1 MNVKE
6 KFIWDALVA
15 VAVIIYIISGY
26 LLYKMDVE
34 KTAFVETYQNET
46 IGTDSA
52 LTKSINDL
60 EKNFVERQNYQF
72 KLKKYPTDLSRVI
85 IFDAGELR
93 GYGGSK
99 VHFSAGVTGKQHH
112 AIAHYKNR
120 IFHVTVG
127 DSVAGGLVTA
137 ITDTSVSFSKDGDLK
152 TYSLLPDID
161 SKLEKK

>member
-15 VAVIIYIISGY
+15 VTVIIYIISGY

-34 KTAFVETYQNET
+34 KTTYTETYENET

-52 LTKSINDL
+52 LTKSIGDL
-60 EKNFVERQNYQF
+60 EKNFVDRQNYQF
-72 KLKKYPTDLSRVI
+72 RLKKYPTDLSRVI

-99 VHFSAGVTGKQHH
+99 VHFSAGVSGKKHH
-112 AIAHYKNR
+112 AIAHYKNK
-120 IFHVTVG
+120 IFHVTAG
-127 DSVAGGLVTA
+127 DSIAGGLITA
-137 ITDTSVSFSKDGDLK
+137 ITDTSVSFSKEGDMK
-152 TYSLLPDID
+152 TYSLLPYID
-161 SKLEKK
+161 SKLENK